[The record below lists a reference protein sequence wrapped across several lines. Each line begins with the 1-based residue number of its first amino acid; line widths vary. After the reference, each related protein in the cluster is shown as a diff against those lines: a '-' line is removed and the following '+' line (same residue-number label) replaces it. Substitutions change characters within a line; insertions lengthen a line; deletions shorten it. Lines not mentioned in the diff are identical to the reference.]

1 MIKTDVLVIGAG
13 PVGLFAVHQL
23 GIIGLKAEI
32 VDNLDKVGGQCIEL
46 YPDKPIYDIPAIPK
60 CTGESLTKNLL
71 EQIKP
76 FQTNFHLNERV
87 QEISK
92 ENNLWKIKTNK
103 NKIFEA
109 PNVIIAGGV
118 GSFEPRKFSVKGADI
133 FENTGIFYSVKDKNF
148 FKGKKVCIFG
158 GGDSALDW
166 AIELSKFAE
175 ITLVHRRSEFRG
187 AEHSAQLVKKLE
199 KEGKLKIK
207 TPFQIHSVE
216 GKDKMSSII
225 VKKEDGKTEEIK
237 TDFVLGFFGLIMKL
251 GPIAEWGLNLD
262 KKTIP
267 VNTEN
272 FQTNKEGIFAIG
284 DICTYPGK
292 LKLILSG
299 FHEGA
304 LAARACFKLARPN
317 EKYRFEFT
325 TTSKSIHEKL
335 GVKKSD

>member
-1 MIKTDVLVIGAG
+1 MIKTDVVIIGAG
-13 PVGLFAVHQL
+13 PVGLFTVHQL
-23 GIIGLKAEI
+23 GLIGLKVEV
-32 VDNLDKVGGQCIEL
+32 VDNLDKIGGQCIEL
-46 YPDKPIYDIPAIPK
+46 YPDKPIYDIPAVPV

-76 FQTNFHLNERV
+76 FETNFHLNERV

-92 ENNLWKIKTNK
+92 DKNNWKITTSK
-103 NKIFEA
+103 NKTFIA
-109 PNVIIAGGV
+109 PNIIIAGGV
-118 GSFEPRKFSVKGADI
+118 GSFEPRKFSIKEAEK
-133 FENTGIFYSVKDKNF
+133 FENKGVYYSIKDKNY
-148 FKGKKVCIFG
+148 FKDKKICIFG

-166 AIELSKFAE
+166 AIELSKFAQVV
-175 ITLVHRRSEFRG
+175 LVHRRNEFRG
-187 AEHSAQLVKKLE
+187 TKNSTATVKKLE

-207 TPFQIHSVE
+207 TPFQI
-216 GKDKMSSII
+216 SSIEGQDKI
-225 VKKEDGKTEEIK
+225 NAINIKNDDGKTEKIT
-237 TDFVLGFFGLIMKL
+237 TDCVLGFFGLIMKL
-251 GPIAEWGLNLD
+251 GPIAEWGLNLE
-262 KKTIP
+262 KKHIP
-267 VNTEN
+267 VSTEN

-304 LAARACFKLARPN
+304 LAARACFALARPN

-325 TTSKSIHEKL
+325 TTSKSMHERL